1 MQKLDINILIDE
13 LGESEPN
20 MAQTSD
26 RRSAKLREQTVS
38 SQTDGDWL
46 LNREV
51 GALGQDEP
59 VPSPSHS
66 LCLRDFGVLP
76 GQKEELFFS
85 LVIPVPSWIWVLTV
99 VSGWLMGWVQRM
111 GGRSSGGGNHGA
123 CQSSPHRVWHKQPL
137 GTCYGT
143 LLICTRGAP

>member
-26 RRSAKLREQTVS
+26 QRSAKLHEQTVS
-38 SQTDGDWL
+38 SQTDGGWL

-66 LCLRDFGVLP
+66 LCLRDF
-76 GQKEELFFS
+76 
-85 LVIPVPSWIWVLTV
+85 
-99 VSGWLMGWVQRM
+99 
-111 GGRSSGGGNHGA
+111 
-123 CQSSPHRVWHKQPL
+123 
-137 GTCYGT
+137 
-143 LLICTRGAP
+143 